1 MLSIPGVGG
10 GLLIG
15 IRGGGMSH
23 VSPNPDPIFC
33 MISSI
38 VDKESRINDFRL
50 RTVPTDGKYFFPDNN
65 YVRRVDYTKGY

>member
-1 MLSIPGVGG
+1 
-10 GLLIG
+10 
-15 IRGGGMSH
+15 MSH